1 MAEQITGI
9 FSFLTLVSNIALLIV
24 VVLYITRGLS
34 KAQTALWAKLENL
47 FTRKALALIFV
58 FSLTAVVGSLLF
70 SEVAKFTPCKFCWL
84 QRIFMYPLPLISGIA
99 LVRKHTEALY
109 YIVPMAVIGVLLA
122 GYHYAMQMSVTP
134 FAPCSTLGY
143 SVSCSEKFFASYG
156 FITIPW
162 MSLSAFTYILLISVL
177 TLQKGKK

>member
-1 MAEQITGI
+1 MAEQITSV
-9 FSFLTLVSNIALLIV
+9 FSFLTLVSNITLVALV
-24 VVLYITRGLS
+24 VAYITRGLS
-34 KAQTALWAKLENL
+34 SAQSKLWGTISKLL
-47 FTRKALALIFV
+47 TQRAVLLIFI

-84 QRIFMYPLPLISGIA
+84 QRIFMYPLPLLSGVA
-99 LVRKHTEALY
+99 LLRKNTEVLY
-109 YIVPMAVIGVLLA
+109 YVVPMAIVGILLA

-134 FAPCSTLGY
+134 FAPCSTVGY

-162 MSLSAFTYILLISVL
+162 MSLSAFTYIFLITVL
-177 TLQKGKK
+177 TLTTRKK